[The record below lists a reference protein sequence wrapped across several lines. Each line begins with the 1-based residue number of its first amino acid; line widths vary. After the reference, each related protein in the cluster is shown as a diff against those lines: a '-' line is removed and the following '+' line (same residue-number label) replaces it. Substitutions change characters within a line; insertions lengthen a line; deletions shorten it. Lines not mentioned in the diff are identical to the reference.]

1 MNMRNRKIG
10 RKGSLLLISMGLMV
24 FVAFM
29 TTTQLDTLKMYFGVK
44 RMMDLQRISDVAARS
59 GIDYGYSMIKNIT
72 ESMSLNEVRF
82 ATHMH
87 SGDSTDGPGIGP
99 GAVAEVPP
107 YWQEIINHK
116 FDRDAYNALLT
127 DTDTGYWVGTD
138 SHDVGAST
146 TEIAFP
152 FDQCNASIGNYGSA
166 IDRLRSD
173 LLSMGSSFVSSEAR
187 KGDKTVTTV
196 DDPPEDRDLRQVG
209 LGYAE
214 KSESDTEDL
223 NPDDPD
229 SESNDGKKK
238 YTSLDCVYQDVN
250 QPMETLVECA
260 QETLSVN
267 GVVTTYTLYDAT
279 LMSGKECERQ
289 NIAEKNNSRIHPDNW
304 VNITAE
310 SGGVYKDREKKY
322 VLDGHFGTKRWHY
335 YDTWDFTGSG
345 EVNAENV
352 LSDIDSTDPRGTGG
366 TIRKNP
372 GNLDGG
378 ATYFDTH
385 RHILW
390 ERLFNYVR
398 DPSSLRFPYEPIDV
412 TKDEPH
418 ERDAHEDAYHV
429 ELYTVLDLTDITL
442 DDSADTYDANLINPE
457 NYGAIKHKVF
467 FKLWVTRDEGRDKY
481 GDMSTAG
488 TVVTTALTDDGS
500 GNIVDMV
507 DWTGQAL
514 ADLVSSGGPL
524 DIDTTVEAVDLHP
537 IWSMQ
542 RDSGVVPNTG
552 SPGVNIA
559 QTSLFRDNYKI
570 DFLDWDGDGDKSH
583 RLGAIGFPVPYL
595 AMQRADYDIWN
606 SSERGTEKATDI
618 PKEHE
623 SYTKFTLW
631 SLCTVREV
639 DSELLQNTSESR
651 YSPYPF
657 IAGSKQKISDFKI
670 VARTLYRM
678 DFYMDVRAV
687 DINDEEQYRED
698 DDSDVTNVL
707 DCDPTTKTNINNQ
720 AYYNALKVPVCDIS
734 EDGSLKT
741 IFDPMGIYTES
752 QQKWP
757 YRDSKK

>member
-1 MNMRNRKIG
+1 MRARKIS
-10 RKGSLLLISMGLMV
+10 RKGSLLLISIGLMV
-24 FVAFM
+24 FVSFM

-59 GIDYGYSMIKNIT
+59 GIDYGYAMIKNIT

-87 SGDSTDGPGIGP
+87 SGTPSAPGLGE
-99 GAVAEVPP
+99 GAVAEVSP
-107 YWQEIINHK
+107 YWQQIINHK
-116 FDRDAYNALLT
+116 YDRDAYNALVT
-127 DTDTGYWVGTD
+127 DTNTGYWVGTD
-138 SHDVGAST
+138 SYDVGAPT
-146 TEIAFP
+146 LEIDYP
-152 FDQCNASIGNYGSA
+152 FDQCNASVGGTGDN
-166 IDRLRSD
+166 LRSN
-173 LLSMGSSFVSSEAR
+173 LLEIGGSWIMTDPLSGKRAEGFGE
-187 KGDKTVTTV
+187 TTTTV
-196 DDPPEDRDLRQVG
+196 PDT
-209 LGYAE
+209 
-214 KSESDTEDL
+214 SDTA
-223 NPDDPD
+223 NP
-229 SESNDGKKK
+229 G
-238 YTSLDCVYQDVN
+238 DVIITN
-250 QPMETLVECA
+250 VACEYETQEISTLVECA
-260 QETLSVN
+260 QEN
-267 GVVTTYTLYDAT
+267 IGPTTYTLFDAN
-279 LMSGKECERQ
+279 LMSGSECKRQ
-289 NIAEKNNSRIHPDNW
+289 SEFHEGTGVEW
-304 VNITAE
+304 TNITSE
-310 SGGVYKDREKKY
+310 TSGVYEDREKNY

-335 YDTWDFTGSG
+335 YDTWDFSSSG
-345 EVNAENV
+345 VVNTENV
-352 LSDIDSTDPRGTGG
+352 PSDTDSTDPRGTGG

-372 GNLDGG
+372 SNLDGG
-378 ATYFDTH
+378 ATYFDRH

-412 TKDEPH
+412 TKTEPH

-429 ELYTVLDLTDITL
+429 ELYTVLDLTDLTL
-442 DDSADTYDANLINPE
+442 DDSADAYDANLIDPE

-481 GDMSTAG
+481 GEISTAG

-500 GNIVDMV
+500 GNLVDMV
-507 DWTGQAL
+507 DWNGQAL

-559 QTSLFRDNYKI
+559 DTSLFRPNYKI
-570 DFLDWDGDGDKSH
+570 DFLDWDGDGDISN

-606 SSERGTEKATDI
+606 SSQRSTNVASDI

-631 SLCTVREV
+631 SLGTVREV

-657 IAGSKQKISDFKI
+657 VAGSKQKISDFKI

-687 DINDEEQYRED
+687 DINDEERYRED
-698 DDSDVTNVL
+698 TDATTVTVGGCDVSTITNM
-707 DCDPTTKTNINNQ
+707 NNQ
-720 AYYNALKVPVCDIS
+720 AYYTALAVPACDLS
-734 EDGSLKT
+734 ENQSVKK
-741 IFDPMGIYTES
+741 IYDPMGIYTES